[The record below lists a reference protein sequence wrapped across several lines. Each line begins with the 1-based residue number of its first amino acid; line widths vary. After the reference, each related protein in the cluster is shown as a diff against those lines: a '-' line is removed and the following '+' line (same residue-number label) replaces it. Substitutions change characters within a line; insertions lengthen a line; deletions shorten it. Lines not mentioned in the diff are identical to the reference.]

1 MKEISS
7 DCHLNEKRRPLKVAY
22 RRRKT
27 RTKQS
32 RKKKKERRVVR
43 KSNQGSLE
51 KEERKSQP
59 EVYKSNSE
67 DTDQQK

>member
-7 DCHLNEKRRPLKVAY
+7 DGHLNEKRRPLKVAY
-22 RRRKT
+22 RRRKS

-32 RKKKKERRVVR
+32 RTKKIESAEWCANQTKDLEKK
-43 KSNQGSLE
+43 

-59 EVYKSNSE
+59 EV
-67 DTDQQK
+67 